1 MADPLALYSS
11 VMGKLWEDER
21 IRGKAAARI
30 DARIAGRR
38 QGRSFARVGSMSARN
53 VAKAASGQSR
63 AAVFKRIR
71 AGAARRKPLLAIS
84 LPISMTRQSTPIR
97 P

>member
-38 QGRSFARVGSMSARN
+38 QGRQPLDIR
-53 VAKAASGQSR
+53 QSR
-63 AAVFKRIR
+63 SAAAQNRR
-71 AGAARRKPLLAIS
+71 ALNYLS
-84 LPISMTRQSTPIR
+84 C
-97 P
+97 